1 MWFPFFFHIVGT
13 SSFCVD
19 ETAGSTYLVC
29 LFMQNLAL
37 LKMNKDHNQKVFIMQ
52 SIQKKSWMKSSNKV
66 ISWHCISK
74 YNLGHLPLW
83 CVHFSFFVWLPT
95 IFKNGMLQIIV
106 LGRLIWSTWPW
117 FHLSSGRGWFFIIDL
132 IVTWVSSAPL
142 RSKSTAFDVS
152 SLSFA
157 TSRMLPGA
165 LARGWIVLLK
175 WEGLVG
181 LREQSQ
187 DLVGDFQ

>member
-1 MWFPFFFHIVGT
+1 MKQQGHLF
-13 SSFCVD
+13 
-19 ETAGSTYLVC
+19 LVC

-52 SIQKKSWMKSSNKV
+52 SIQKKSRMKSSSNNLNKTV
-66 ISWHCISK
+66 ISWHYITK
-74 YNLGHLPLW
+74 YNLRHLPLL
-83 CVHFSFFVWLPT
+83 CVHFSFSYDYQLSLKMGCF
-95 IFKNGMLQIIV
+95 
-106 LGRLIWSTWPW
+106 RLLFWGGWSDLLDPDFTWV
-117 FHLSSGRGWFFIIDL
+117 SGRGWFFIIDL
-132 IVTWVSSAPL
+132 IVLWVSSAPL
-142 RSKSTAFDVS
+142 WSKSTAFDVS

-165 LARGWIVLLK
+165 LAWGWIVLLK
-175 WEGLVG
+175 WEDLVG